1 MKQRTDWGKDCKGLE
16 HSVKME
22 SKVGGKRAGELKGRC
37 CHGCGPPESKRLRFW
52 QGGSSSM
59 HC

>member
-1 MKQRTDWGKDCKGLE
+1 M
-16 HSVKME
+16 KME
-22 SKVGGKRAGELKGRC
+22 SKVGGKRAGELKEGVVS
-37 CHGCGPPESKRLRFW
+37 GCGPPESKRLRFW